1 MKIPFKHKEYHSDA
15 VEAVA
20 GCFAGHFPTNHK
32 P

>member
-1 MKIPFKHKEYHSDA
+1 MKIPFKPKENPSNA

-20 GCFAGHFPTNHK
+20 GCFAGHFPTDLK